1 MKLQQLKYVIAV
13 ADTNSMNEAAK
24 QLFVAQPSLSGA
36 IKEIEKEL
44 GFEIFNRTN
53 KGVELTKAGS
63 EFIAYAKQVME
74 QVDNLERRF
83 FATESEASILS
94 VSEQHYAFAVAAMI
108 DFINEQDMEAY
119 DFSMRECQTSEVV
132 DDVKN
137 LRSEI
142 GLLSTNNFNSKV
154 IMRYLKDNRME
165 FIPLFTSEPCVFL
178 SEDHPLAKRKSLKLE
193 DLADYPYLCYQQK
206 SADSLYFS
214 EEIMSSIDYKKK
226 IVVNDRA
233 TIFNMI
239 EGIDG
244 YTIGTGMTCKKLNGK
259 AITSIPLEI
268 DEIITIGYIKLKN
281 TVLSKQANDYIEK
294 LYSTVEQEIK
304 QQESLKIEFIRRI

>member
-1 MKLQQLKYVIAV
+1 MKLQQLKYVITI
-13 ADTNSMNEAAK
+13 ADTRSMNEAAK
-24 QLFVAQPSLSGA
+24 QLFIAQPSLSGA
-36 IKEIEKEL
+36 VKEIEKEL
-44 GFEIFNRTN
+44 GFEIFVRTN
-53 KGVELTKAGS
+53 RGVEITKEGA

-83 FATESEASILS
+83 FTTETEASILS

-108 DFINEQDMEAY
+108 DYINEQDMDSY
-119 DFSMRECQTSEVV
+119 DFSMRECQTSEVI

-154 IMRYLKDNRME
+154 MMRFLKDNRMD
-165 FIPLFTSEPCVFL
+165 FIPLFDSEPCVFL
-178 SEDHPLAKRKSLKLE
+178 PKNHPLAGEKSLKLA

-206 SADSLYFS
+206 STDSLYFS
-214 EEIMSSIDYKKK
+214 EEIMSKIDHKKR

-233 TIFNMI
+233 TIFNMLV
-239 EGIDG
+239 GLNG
-244 YTIGTGMTCKKLNGK
+244 YTIGTGMTCTRLNGK
-259 AITSIPLEI
+259 AIISLPLEE
-268 DEIITIGYIKLKN
+268 DEKITIGYIKLKN

-294 LYSTVEQEIK
+294 LYKTVQDEIAQSK
-304 QQESLKIEFIRRI
+304 SLKITLL

>member
-1 MKLQQLKYVIAV
+1 
-13 ADTNSMNEAAK
+13 MNEAAK

-108 DFINEQDMEAY
+108 DFINEQEMDAY

-178 SEDHPLAKRKSLKLE
+178 SEKHPLAQKKSLRLE

-214 EEIMSSIDYKKK
+214 EEIMSSIDYRKK

-239 EGIDG
+239 EGING
-244 YTIGTGMTCKKLNGK
+244 YTIGTGMTCKALNGK
-259 AITSIPLEI
+259 AITSVPLEI

-281 TVLSKQANDYIEK
+281 AVLSKQANDYIEK
-294 LYSTVEQEIK
+294 LYNTVELEIK
-304 QQESLKIEFIRRI
+304 QQESLKIEFIGRV

>member
-108 DFINEQDMEAY
+108 DFINEQEMDAY

-178 SEDHPLAKRKSLKLE
+178 SENHPLAQRKSLRLE

-214 EEIMSSIDYKKK
+214 EEIMSSIDYRKK

-239 EGIDG
+239 EGING
-244 YTIGTGMTCKKLNGK
+244 YTIGTGMTCKSLNGK
-259 AITSIPLEI
+259 AITSVPLEI

-281 TVLSKQANDYIEK
+281 AVLSKQANDYIEK
-294 LYSTVEQEIK
+294 LYNTVEQEIK
-304 QQESLKIEFIRRI
+304 QQESLKIEFIGRV

>member
-1 MKLQQLKYVIAV
+1 
-13 ADTNSMNEAAK
+13 MNEAAK
-24 QLFVAQPSLSGA
+24 QLFVAQPSLSSA

-214 EEIMSSIDYKKK
+214 EEIMSSIDYKKR

-239 EGIDG
+239 EGING

-304 QQESLKIEFIRRI
+304 QQESLKIEFIRRV